1 MKKSL
6 VSNYIILWMHL
17 INLTFRL
24 FYEIKLDDVQM
35 FKLNM
40 DDINAFLNKI
50 FSGEYVF
57 DDGVLDILTLLSAIG
72 AFYLSKYYE
81 DSLIMLLISTIVIEV
96 FIIYNNKNGRLLN
109 SLLIISAFYLIGKFM
124 RKSKNTYILEKS
136 IKNDNIFDEISTQEY
151 EPYKL
156 Y

>member
-6 VSNYIILWMHL
+6 ISSYIILWIHL
-17 INLTFRL
+17 INLSFRI
-24 FYEIKLDDVQM
+24 FYERNLEDVEFFQ
-35 FKLNM
+35 LNT
-40 DDINAFLNKI
+40 DDINSFVNNI
-50 FSGEYVF
+50 FSANYVF
-57 DDGVLDILTLLSAIG
+57 DDGKFDILTIITALG

-81 DSLIMLLISTIVIEV
+81 DSLIILIISTIIVEV
-96 FIIYNNKNGRLLN
+96 FVIYNNKNGRLFN
-109 SLLIISAFYLIGKFM
+109 TLLIVSCFYLIGKFL

-136 IKNDNIFDEISTQEY
+136 FKNDNVFDEISTQEY